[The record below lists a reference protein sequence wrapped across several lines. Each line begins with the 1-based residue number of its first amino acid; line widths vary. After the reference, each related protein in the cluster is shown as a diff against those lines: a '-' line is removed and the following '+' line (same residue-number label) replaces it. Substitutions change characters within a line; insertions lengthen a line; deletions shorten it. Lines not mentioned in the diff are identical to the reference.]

1 MVLPLLKDPSWSGVE
16 VFDINVLPLIS
27 AGANVLIPS
36 LSMQIHDTRSV
47 KPNLRLC
54 NTKVWGFGLLYY

>member
-1 MVLPLLKDPSWSGVE
+1 M
-16 VFDINVLPLIS
+16 FDINVLPLIS

-54 NTKVWGFGLLYY
+54 NTEVWGFGLLYY